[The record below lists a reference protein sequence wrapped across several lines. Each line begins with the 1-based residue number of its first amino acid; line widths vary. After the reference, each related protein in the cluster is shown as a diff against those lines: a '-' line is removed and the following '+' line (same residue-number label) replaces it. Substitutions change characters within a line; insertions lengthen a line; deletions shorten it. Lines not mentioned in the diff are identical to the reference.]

1 MTSKISLEQ
10 WRALIA
16 VVEADGFA
24 AAAEALNK
32 SQSTVSYA
40 VHKIQEML
48 DIRVFEID
56 GRKARLTPAG
66 QKLYRRAKI
75 LIAEAEQLE
84 RAAARFA
91 AGWETELRLA
101 VEIIFPT
108 WLLLECLEMFAREQP
123 EISIELYESIIGGTE
138 ELLTSGQVDL
148 AVTPRIPQGFMGDP
162 LMSARFVA
170 AAAPSHPLHRL
181 GRPITAD
188 DLKRHRHLFVRETG
202 LRRDFKPGWQ
212 GSQSRLTVTNKATSI
227 RAACMGLGFAWY
239 GEEMI
244 RRELESGELKPLP
257 LVEGQIRVAQL
268 YLVFADPDAAGPG
281 TRRVADLIRQAVSRC
296 DG

>member
-1 MTSKISLEQ
+1 MLPRISLEQ
-10 WRALIA
+10 WRALVA

-40 VHKIQEML
+40 VHKIQELL
-48 DIRVFEID
+48 DIRAFEMD

-75 LIAEAEQLE
+75 LIDEARRLE
-84 RAAARFA
+84 RTAARFA

-108 WLLLECLEMFAREQP
+108 WLLLECLEKFSREQP
-123 EISIELYESIIGGTE
+123 EISVELYESIIGGTE

-148 AVTPRIPQGFMGDP
+148 ALTPRIPQGFMGDP
-162 LMSARFVA
+162 LMSVRFIA
-170 AAAPSHPLHRL
+170 AAAPDHPLHRL
-181 GRPITAD
+181 GRPLTGD
-188 DLKRHRHLFVRETG
+188 DLRNHRHLLVRETG
-202 LRRDFKPGWQ
+202 LRRDFKPNWQ
-212 GSQSRLTVTNKATSI
+212 GSQSRWTFTNKATSI
-227 RAACMGLGFAWY
+227 HAARMGLGFAWY

-244 RRELESGELKPLP
+244 RRELESGELKRLP
-257 LVEGQIRVAQL
+257 LVEGHTRVAQL
-268 YLVFADPDAAGPG
+268 YLVFADADAAGPG
-281 TRRVADLIRQAVSRC
+281 SRRVADLIRHAAGRC
-296 DG
+296 S